1 MDARHEPWLHTR
13 WRATCAVSVNASLA
27 GRVSLAA
34 AADGEVA
41 TLADVG
47 NALLAGAAPCVGLL
61 DLRDDRRL
69 ASVQLLYDAAVDACG
84 IGAAPHAGQPTPV
97 ACTGQ

>member
-13 WRATCAVSVNASLA
+13 WRATCAVSINAWLA
-27 GRVSLAA
+27 GHVSLAA
-34 AADGEVA
+34 PDGEVA

-47 NALLAGAAPCVGLL
+47 NALLAGAALCVGLL

-69 ASVQLLYDAAVDACG
+69 ASVRLLYEAAVDSCG
-84 IGAAPHAGQPTPV
+84 IGVDRQAGQPTPV
-97 ACTGQ
+97 A